1 MRKFICML
9 LCAMLI
15 CVPFTGLSA
24 VDDISLSASFKN
36 YKGEILTALKNA
48 NYVDVEVKI
57 ENQKTT
63 NKNAT
68 VIIALYRGDEIL
80 RIAKATN
87 KNLRPNIV
95 RTYKTGIALPK
106 DKTNLKIKTFV
117 LDEENKPMSR
127 EMVLQ

>member
-1 MRKFICML
+1 
-9 LCAMLI
+9 MLI